1 MSRSDFKYLIIC
13 CLVSKGGRIQKQIS
27 VCNCFLHQV
36 NNRIITLT
44 QLKKGQQV
52 KTTKWTHQQTTAHLN
67 QQTTSNEAGCI
78 EEADAQ
84 GFLNHRIL
92 IKLVSK
98 LCLQLHLQ
106 NVHLTSCPFLDR
118 SSLNQSVVMGGFLI
132 TACCTNCFSR
142 WCRLWV
148 AGLPVT

>member
-1 MSRSDFKYLIIC
+1 MSRSDFKYLVIYC
-13 CLVSKGGRIQKQIS
+13 FVSKGGRVQKQIS

-36 NNRIITLT
+36 KNRIITLT
-44 QLKKGQQV
+44 QLEKKI
-52 KTTKWTHQQTTAHLN
+52 KTTKWTSQQTTVNLN
-67 QQTTSNEAGCI
+67 QQTTNKEAGCI

-106 NVHLTSCPFLDR
+106 NDHLTSCPFLDR
-118 SSLNQSVVMGGFLI
+118 SSLNHSVVMGVFLI
-132 TACCTNCFSR
+132 TAGCTNCFSP

>member
-1 MSRSDFKYLIIC
+1 M
-13 CLVSKGGRIQKQIS
+13 
-27 VCNCFLHQV
+27 
-36 NNRIITLT
+36 
-44 QLKKGQQV
+44 
-52 KTTKWTHQQTTAHLN
+52 KTTMSTHQQTNAHLN
-67 QQTTSNEAGCI
+67 QKTTSKEAGYI

-118 SSLNQSVVMGGFLI
+118 SPLNHSVVMGG
-132 TACCTNCFSR
+132 CVSDH
-142 WCRLWV
+142 CRLYKLLFRLV
-148 AGLPVT
+148 PVVGRRSTCDLVRAPLAGKKQLAN